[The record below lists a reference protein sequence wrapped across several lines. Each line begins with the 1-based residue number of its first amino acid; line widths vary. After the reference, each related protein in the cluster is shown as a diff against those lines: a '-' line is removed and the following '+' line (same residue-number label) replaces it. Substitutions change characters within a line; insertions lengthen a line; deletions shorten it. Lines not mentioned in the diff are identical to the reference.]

1 MPSLC
6 FANELISHDEG
17 LHCDFACHLH
27 CNHLYCPATPLHIHQ
42 IVESAVNIEQE
53 FVCDALPVHLIGM
66 NSTLMC
72 HYIEFCTDRLLVAL
86 QQPCI
91 YEVPNPFEWME
102 TISLQGKMNFF
113 EKQVGEYAKS
123 GAGSNENATQ
133 CHTLIFD
140 DDF

>member
-1 MPSLC
+1 MPGVC
-6 FANELISHDEG
+6 FANELISCDEG

-27 CNHLYCPATPLHIHQ
+27 CNHLYHPATPLHIHK

-53 FVCDALPVHLIGM
+53 FVCDALPVHLLGM

-72 HYIEFCTDRLLVAL
+72 
-86 QQPCI
+86 
-91 YEVPNPFEWME
+91 EVPNPFDWME

-113 EKQVGEYAKS
+113 EKRVGEYAKS
-123 GAGSNENATQ
+123 GGVGSNENVTQ
-133 CHTLIFD
+133 RSTLTFD